1 MGLWAILLPALKYA
15 MPLPRLVRLMA
26 RPNRRAERDRLR
38 EQRIVALSRLVY
50 TPLVRADIGCLQ
62 RSLLAY
68 RYLSAAGA
76 RPSLI
81 VGVNKR
87 ESLVS
92 AHAWVELDGEPGGE
106 PRAFVS
112 QFIPTLTFG
121 ADGSP
126 LSLGATAAGART

>member
-1 MGLWAILLPALKYA
+1 MGLWAICLPALKYA
-15 MPLPRLVRLMA
+15 MPLPRLVQLMA
-26 RPNRRAERDRLR
+26 RPAGRAERDRSR

-76 RPSLI
+76 APSLI
-81 VGVNKR
+81 VGVNKC
-87 ESLVS
+87 EGMVS

-121 ADGSP
+121 ADGSA
-126 LSLGATAAGART
+126 LNLGATAVGART

>member
-1 MGLWAILLPALKYA
+1 
-15 MPLPRLVRLMA
+15 MA

-87 ESLVS
+87 EGLVS